1 MRTKA
6 KLLMK
11 NAYGLDQAGEV
22 IDDHKQPLNIED
34 TSTPLSQHKTPINP
48 VNTITDIDAKQDFP
62 GLGEHM
68 QRYPSRG
75 RG

>member
-1 MRTKA
+1 MKA
-6 KLLMK
+6 KLLKK
-11 NAYGLDQAGEV
+11 NAYGADQKGEV
-22 IDDHKQPLNIED
+22 VDGGTKGPMNIED

-48 VNTITDIDAKQDFP
+48 VNTIRDVDASEEFP

-68 QRYPSRG
+68 HRFPPRG